1 MKRILFASVLL
12 AAVFAGCVKDG
23 SVKESKKNELDIRLL
38 RSVQAHRGYV
48 FYVGF
53 SRDLSAMASGGAD
66 NAVRIWNTKDWTER
80 MTIPEE
86 YHAMWGIPLDY
97 SPDGQYL
104 AIGAFDTLKLLAV
117 GENYREIAAMKTRD
131 RGIQSVAFS
140 PVSNYVVSAGVD
152 GVLTVWSVP
161 NLSNVSTVKAHTSEV
176 WSVCVSPDGK
186 NAVTGGEDS
195 TFKIWSFPDL
205 KEVKTVKFHT
215 LPVEYVRISHDG
227 TMVLAAS
234 ADSTVSVWKWGEF
247 NAPYRLLRAHM
258 GSVLTAEFYVNDKL
272 IFSGGDD
279 DSIYAYDIS
288 GGDIVYQ
295 LKEHFGDVMTIAFSP
310 DGKWMASGSRDR
322 AVKVWSID
330 Y

>member
-1 MKRILFASVLL
+1 MNRFLIASVLL
-12 AAVFAGCVKDG
+12 IAVIGGCANDG
-23 SVKESKKNELDIRLL
+23 NVKESKKHELNVQLL
-38 RSVQAHRGYV
+38 KSIQAHRGYV
-48 FYVGF
+48 FYVAF
-53 SRDLSAMASGGAD
+53 SRDLSMMASGGAD
-66 NAVRIWNTKDWTER
+66 NAVRIWNTRDWSER

-86 YHAMWGIPLDY
+86 YHEMWGVPLDY
-97 SPDGQYL
+97 SPDGKYL
-104 AIGAFDTLKLLAV
+104 AIGAFDTLKVLAV
-117 GENYREIAAMKTRD
+117 SENYREVAARNIRD

-161 NLSNVSTVKAHTSEV
+161 ELSNVGSVKAHSSEV

-186 NAVTGGEDS
+186 YAVTGGEDS
-195 TFKIWSFPDL
+195 TFKIWSIPDL

-215 LPVEYVRISHDG
+215 LPVEYVRFSHNG
-227 TMVLAAS
+227 KMVLAAS
-234 ADSTVSVWKWGEF
+234 ADSTISVWKWGDY
-247 NAPYRLLRAHM
+247 NAPYRLLRGHM
-258 GSVLTAEFYVNDKL
+258 GSVLTAEFYINDEL

-310 DGKWMASGSRDR
+310 DGKWMATGSRDR
-322 AVKVWSID
+322 TVKVWSID